1 MRVVGNFEP
10 EFSTENDVGKAFE
23 HLGQEVI
30 RPRRTERAGP
40 QVREAVLDLDLLL
53 ITSTWDE
60 ALPFGEMIKLLRDCA
75 MRGIPTGT
83 LHLAIFFGSDR
94 GSRRWWA
101 NIQFFTRYV

>member
-10 EFSTENDVGKAFE
+10 EFSTENDVGKAFD

-53 ITSTWDE
+53 ITSTWDG
-60 ALPFGEMIKLLRDCA
+60 ALPFGVLCRESRPGHSTLRSS
-75 MRGIPTGT
+75 
-83 LHLAIFFGSDR
+83 LAVIVGQGDGGQTFNS
-94 GSRRWWA
+94 SPA
-101 NIQFFTRYV
+101 